1 MTTLKS
7 PELLVYL
14 ECSCGATFEPEQI
27 VTDRCGERYAVCP
40 RCKNKI
46 RLSVEDT

>member
-1 MTTLKS
+1 MTSLKS

-14 ECSCGATFEPEQI
+14 ECSCGATFEPDKIE
-27 VTDRCGERYAVCP
+27 TDRYGERCAVCP

-46 RLSVEDT
+46 RLSVDDS